1 MYSLPDNTLRF
12 TRSMFQC
19 RLLRSLML
27 ATLIIFTSPAMALT
41 YQSHQSVNSAVRSF
55 LSQHIDSTSRH
66 EIIIGKLDVRL
77 RLRACNHELRAF
89 FGSGGRAFGNTTVGV
104 NCQKPKPWTIFIP
117 VQVKIYQSVLAT
129 QRPLTRNSIIQPADL
144 RHIER
149 DVTTLRRG
157 YFTSPQ
163 HVIGK
168 VTKRP
173 LPAAAIF
180 TPASI
185 QAPRL
190 ITRGDKITILVKSK
204 GLQVRAI
211 GKALMDGKANQQIKV
226 KNIAS
231 KKVIEGI
238 VSAPGVVTVGM

>member
-1 MYSLPDNTLRF
+1 MPFLPDNTLRL
-12 TRSMFQC
+12 TEPMFQY
-19 RLLRSLML
+19 RLFRPLML
-27 ATLIIFTSPAMALT
+27 VILITFTSPVAAQT
-41 YQSHQSVNSAVRSF
+41 YQSHQSISSAVRSF

-77 RLRACNHELRAF
+77 RLRACNRELGTF
-89 FGSGGRAFGNTTVGV
+89 FGSGGHAFGNTTVGV
-104 NCQKPKPWTIFIP
+104 NCQKPNPWTIFIP
-117 VQVKIYQSVLAT
+117 VQVKIYKSVLAT
-129 QRPLTRNSIIQPADL
+129 QRPLTRNSIIQSSDL

-149 DVTTLRRG
+149 DVTTLRLG
-157 YFTSPQ
+157 YFTLPQ

-173 LPAAAIF
+173 LPVAAIF

-190 ITRGDKITILVKSK
+190 ITRGDKVTILVKSK

-211 GKALMDGKANQQIKV
+211 GKALMDGKADQQIKV
-226 KNIAS
+226 KNMAS